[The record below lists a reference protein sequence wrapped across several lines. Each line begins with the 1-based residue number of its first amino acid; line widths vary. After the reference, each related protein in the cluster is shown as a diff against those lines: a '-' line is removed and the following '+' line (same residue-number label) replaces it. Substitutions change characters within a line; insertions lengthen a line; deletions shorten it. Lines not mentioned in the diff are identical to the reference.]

1 MFVKRNLPMLGMMV
15 AVAAV
20 LFIMGQSRDD
30 SSSAAALAYYV
41 DTKGNDSN
49 AGTIKSPW
57 RTLQHAAD
65 VAKPGST
72 VYVRGG
78 VYKQKLKITRSGSAK
93 AGAITFASFP
103 KEKAIIDGSGL
114 SVEGQQGIV
123 EIEDARYITIK
134 GFEIR
139 NFIATERDRLP
150 IGIYVHGSGSHIA
163 ILNNKVHDIKN
174 TAEPA
179 GPDLQGRDAHGIAV
193 YGTDAP
199 DALRH
204 VAIEGNELY
213 KLVLG
218 SSESLVLNGN
228 VDTFSVTNNLIHD
241 NDNIG
246 IDLIGFEGI
255 SPDPAYDQ
263 ARNGVVS
270 GNKVYNITTNFN
282 PSYGKSLPNNSNA
295 AGGIYVDGGKNT
307 VIERNYS
314 YKNDIGIELASEHA
328 GKSTSDIT
336 VRSNIVYLNRYTGIS
351 IGGYDSERGATVNCM
366 IVNNTLYQ
374 NHSLH
379 DGSGQILLQYDT
391 RKNTIANNIIYAD
404 ATSALIYNE
413 YAENSGNV
421 VDYNL
426 YYAPGGHSNATW
438 TWKSKEYHGFAA
450 YKSGTGNDKHSIFA
464 DPKFANA
471 AKNDFHLQAASA
483 AIDAGKS
490 YSSII
495 KTLDIDGQKRLRGTS
510 VNIGADE

>member
-1 MFVKRNLPMLGMMV
+1 MQTKSK
-15 AVAAV
+15 
-20 LFIMGQSRDD
+20 LFILGTVVATVIIMMGQLRATST
-30 SSSAAALAYYV
+30 SAATPTYYV
-41 DTKGNDSN
+41 DSRGNDDN
-49 AGTIKSPW
+49 AGTKKSPW

-65 VAKPGST
+65 VVKPGST

-78 VYKQKLKITRSGSAK
+78 VYKQKLKITRSGSAR
-93 AGAITFASFP
+93 GGSITFVNFP
-103 KEKAIIDGSGL
+103 KERAVIDGSGL
-114 SVEGQQGIV
+114 SVTGQQGII
-123 EIEDARYITIK
+123 EIEDASHITIK

-139 NFIATERDRLP
+139 NFITTKKDQLP
-150 IGIYVHGSGSHIA
+150 IGIYVHGSGSYIK

-174 TAEPA
+174 TAAPT
-179 GPDLQGRDAHGIAV
+179 GSDLLGRDAHGIAV

-199 DALRH
+199 ASIHH

-246 IDLIGFEGI
+246 IDLIGFEGVAPHP
-255 SPDPAYDQ
+255 SYDQ
-263 ARNGVVS
+263 VRNGLVS
-270 GNKVYNITTNFN
+270 GNRVYNISSNFN

-295 AGGIYVDGGKNT
+295 AGGIYIDGGKDS

-314 YKNDIGIELASEHA
+314 YKNDIGIEIASEHA

-336 VRSNIVYLNRYTGIS
+336 VRSNIVYSNRYTGIAM
-351 IGGYDSERGATVNCM
+351 GGYDSERGATVNCK
-366 IVNNTLYQ
+366 IINNTLYQ
-374 NHSLH
+374 NNSLN

-391 RKNTIANNIIYAD
+391 KNNMITNNIIFAE
-404 ATSALIYNE
+404 SSNVFIYNE
-413 YAENSGNV
+413 HTKNSGNV

-426 YYAPGGHSNATW
+426 YYAPGDVSKANW
-438 TWKSKEYHGFAA
+438 IWKNEEYVGFSA
-450 YKSGTGNDKHSIFA
+450 YKTSTRNDVHSIFA
-464 DPKFANA
+464 EPRFVNQGQ
-471 AKNDFHLQAASA
+471 NNFHLKAASA
-483 AIDAGKS
+483 AIDAGRS

-495 KTLDIDGQKRLRGTS
+495 KTLDIDGQARLRGAS